1 MIQTPEQFAAARH
14 RLDLSVS
21 QCAVLVNVEI
31 RTIRRWE
38 SGERDPHPSACRILE
53 IGLHCQDY
61 IRVDEILRIAAEGGF
76 E

>member
-14 RLDLSVS
+14 KLDLSVS
-21 QCAVLVNVEI
+21 QCARLVNVEL

-53 IGLHCQDY
+53 LCLYTQDW
-61 IRVDEILRIAAEGGF
+61 ILQPPILQTAWNMLL
-76 E
+76 